1 MPRKDAHLDREEQAR
16 PWTAAL
22 FAGEPEALP
31 VSFLLGD
38 TFYRKNLEPSNCSD
52 TIVEP

>member
-16 PWTAAL
+16 PWMAAL

-31 VSFLLGD
+31 MSFLWGILS
-38 TFYRKNLEPSNCSD
+38 TEKFLEPSN
-52 TIVEP
+52 